1 MKNPELINILGVK
14 ENISSLFNSNNCNFF
29 LFQDTVEDS
38 NSGEELTANINKL
51 KLFSKFA
58 LDRET
63 KEYARLVTTDC
74 FGNVHY
80 LIASK

>member
-1 MKNPELINILGVK
+1 MKNPELINIPGVK
-14 ENISSLFNSNNCNFF
+14 ENISSLFNANNCNIF
-29 LFQDTVEDS
+29 LFHNTVEDS

-51 KLFSKFA
+51 KLYSKFA

-63 KEYARLVTTDC
+63 EQYARLITTDC